1 MTRGSVDGEVSF
13 SRSSGTAADRS
24 DGNGAQASTILETA
38 PALHLPKR
46 PEDSKRRPLC
56 CPGAPKP
63 ESAQNKNAKTPK
75 CRNSQAGLG
84 RMLRRTRLL
93 RHREPRSGVA
103 IQENA
108 RYPTFPGSLRS
119 ARDDGG
125 ASRPSLGVTKC
136 RGDRRKY
143 LKKLDSAKEM
153 EGSEFGFCSAGFGI
167 CSIRLG
173 FRSEKFGFCSG
184 EFGNPSSRWGAPAC
198 PLRRQ

>member
-1 MTRGSVDGEVSF
+1 RCKGSKPDRLFQAGVFLPDVGSIALSFSRPQIPGLMTRGSVDGEVSF

-46 PEDSKRRPLC
+46 PEDSKRRPLR

-103 IQENA
+103 IQ
-108 RYPTFPGSLRS
+108 
-119 ARDDGG
+119 
-125 ASRPSLGVTKC
+125 
-136 RGDRRKY
+136 
-143 LKKLDSAKEM
+143 
-153 EGSEFGFCSAGFGI
+153 
-167 CSIRLG
+167 
-173 FRSEKFGFCSG
+173 
-184 EFGNPSSRWGAPAC
+184 
-198 PLRRQ
+198 